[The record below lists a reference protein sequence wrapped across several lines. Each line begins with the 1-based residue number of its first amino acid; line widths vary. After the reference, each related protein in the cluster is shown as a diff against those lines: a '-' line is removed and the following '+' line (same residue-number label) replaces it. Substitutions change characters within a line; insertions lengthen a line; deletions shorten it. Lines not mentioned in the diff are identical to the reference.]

1 MVRYVLGTAGKP
13 IKCKKNPKKTNNHFC
28 HLLSQREM
36 KIEFCYINN
45 ALRAQ
50 QAEPVVVGGW

>member
-1 MVRYVLGTAGKP
+1 
-13 IKCKKNPKKTNNHFC
+13 
-28 HLLSQREM
+28 M

-50 QAEPVVVGGW
+50 QAEPVVVGGWWARKTELWIETIDYY